1 MALKEQSPATP
12 KTSRKNPRVAARSID
27 TYTVQCNKCSK
38 WRVISTE
45 EEYEEIR
52 SKMKESPYVCD
63 RKLGISWDDPADI
76 EYNATRT
83 WLIDR
88 PSIPKTPQGFKRSL
102 VLRRDFSRMD
112 AYYFTPTGKK
122 LRTHNE
128 IAAFIETNPKYQD
141 VKLSAFNFTPPKVM
155 EDTIPEH
162 VVRKI
167 PSIGKSNKKKALK
180 DST

>member
-1 MALKEQSPATP
+1 MALKEHSPVTP

-27 TYTVQCNKCSK
+27 TYTVQCDKCSK

-52 SKMKESPYVCD
+52 SKLKESPYVCD
-63 RKLGISWDDPADI
+63 RKLGISCDDP
-76 EYNATRT
+76 
-83 WLIDR
+83 
-88 PSIPKTPQGFKRSL
+88 TPQGFKRSL
-102 VLRRDFSRMD
+102 VLRRDFSTMD

-122 LRTHNE
+122 LRTHNK
-128 IAAFIETNPKYQD
+128 IAAFIEANPKYQD

-155 EDTIPEH
+155 EDTIPED

-167 PSIGKSNKKKALK
+167 PSIGIAIKRRH
-180 DST
+180 